1 MPKTLTLPD
10 GRLVVDGLDSTNKFV
25 AKLDRTDFH
34 AGFLCFTY
42 HVSGFVF
49 DLFFPPMIIR
59 AEKNHGSTVVLQIIR
74 EFRFG
79 LGNRLSERE
88 QIGLH
93 ARIAFQVVH
102 ESCRLLDKFVI
113 FVAKRTNPNKP
124 APFHREGFSI
134 YFKTLTHWNVEMQ
147 ITSS

>member
-1 MPKTLTLPD
+1 
-10 GRLVVDGLDSTNKFV
+10 
-25 AKLDRTDFH
+25 
-34 AGFLCFTY
+34 
-42 HVSGFVF
+42 
-49 DLFFPPMIIR
+49 MIIR

-79 LGNRLSERE
+79 IRNGLSERE

-113 FVAKRTNPNKP
+113 FVAKRTKTNKP

-134 YFKTLTHWNVEMQ
+134 YFKALTHWNVEMQ
-147 ITSS
+147 ITSPARPDS